1 MMRTKRCLFFALL
14 SGVLVSVLL
23 SGTLHAADATKIGVV
38 RFTALINGYER
49 MQSEQKASITKRKE
63 LQAEQKSKHD
73 ELLRLNAKL
82 QQHTP
87 GSGAYNKTENEL
99 QQKKAEMEAW
109 ARREAQKLL
118 IEEARIIRSI
128 YDDVQKAV
136 TEFGRKGGY
145 ALILK
150 EDDLDMAGARVTE
163 LKLKVALRK
172 ILYVDPSVDITE
184 AVLKLLNK
192 TYAKKPTSGKGRE
205 GR

>member
-1 MMRTKRCLFFALL
+1 MRTKRCLFLVLL

-23 SGTLHAADATKIGVV
+23 SDALHAADATKIGVV
-38 RFTALINGYER
+38 RFTALINGYKR
-49 MQSEQKASITKRKE
+49 MQDEQKTSTAKRKE
-63 LQAEQKSKHD
+63 LQAEQKSRYD
-73 ELLRLNAKL
+73 ELQRLNAKL

-87 GSGAYNKTENEL
+87 GSEAYNKTEDML
-99 QQKKAEMEAW
+99 QQKKAELEAW

-118 IEEARIIRSI
+118 VDEARIIRGI

-150 EDDLDMAGARVTE
+150 EDDLDLVGARVTE

-192 TYAKKPTSGKGRE
+192 TYAKKQTGGKGRE